1 MSIPAILLPVF
12 VQAALTFALL
22 IHLGV
27 VRGAAFRAGGVDE
40 SRVLLDD
47 SGWPAN
53 VRQASNC
60 LRNQFEFPV
69 LFYAL
74 VPLALITRQA
84 DLPFVVLSW
93 VFVLS
98 RVVHAWVHVTSNNVR
113 LRFPAFAVGVLAL
126 LIMWVLFAIGI
137 LFSPVMP

>member
-12 VQAALTFALL
+12 VQVALAFVLL
-22 IHLGV
+22 IHLGA
-27 VRGAAFRAGGVDE
+27 VRASAIRAGGVDE
-40 SRVLLDD
+40 KRVVLDD
-47 SGWPAN
+47 TGWPVN
-53 VRQASNC
+53 VRQVSNC

-74 VPLALITRQA
+74 VAFALITRQA

-93 VFVLS
+93 IFVLS
-98 RVVHAWVHVTSNNVR
+98 RLVHAAVHVTSNNVR
-113 LRFPAFAVGVLAL
+113 LRFPAFALGVLAL
-126 LIMWVLFAIGI
+126 LIMWMLFAIGI